1 MRSLIVLAAL
11 LAIPFV
17 IGTAVGFSPESG
29 DEVFA
34 FQDPAIVES
43 SGLVALGDGLFATTN
58 DSGDSGRVFT
68 VDDDGETVGVTTWAS
83 TPDDVEALAPA
94 GDGEVWV
101 GDIGDNPG
109 SVRRSRCPGCPS
121 APATGPSRCR
131 RTRWSIPTD
140 RATRRRCWPTR

>member
-17 IGTAVGFSPESG
+17 IGTAVGFGPESG
-29 DEVFA
+29 DEVLA

-43 SGLVALGDGLFATTN
+43 SGLVALDDGLFATTN

-68 VDDDGETVGVTTWAS
+68 VDGDGETVGVTTWAS

-94 GDGEVWV
+94 GRWRGV
-101 GDIGDNPG
+101 G
-109 SVRRSRCPGCPS
+109 RRH
-121 APATGPSRCR
+121 R
-131 RTRWSIPTD
+131 RQPR
-140 RATRRRCWPTR
+140 